1 MNVQDGLT
9 EIKRRLESQGARP
22 ATLQAVDLILRRA
35 ALPAASAAPDTS
47 LLKLTRM
54 LMRTPAANTN
64 TDVFNDLSRLEEE
77 LEGFAAAH
85 RERAAAEEARP
96 VPKSRKHYKE
106 LRERERREGAGTTKS
121 SS

>member
-1 MNVQDGLT
+1 MNVRQGLE
-9 EIKRRLESQGARP
+9 EIKRRLEDQGAQP

-35 ALPAASAAPDTS
+35 ALPAAAAAPDTS

-64 TDVFNDLSRLEEE
+64 TAVYNDLVRLEEE
-77 LEGFAAAH
+77 LEGHAAAH
-85 RERAAAEEARP
+85 RERAAAEESRP

-106 LRERERREGAGTTKS
+106 LRERERRESPQS
-121 SS
+121 STGSS

>member
-1 MNVQDGLT
+1 MNVRQGLE
-9 EIKRRLESQGARP
+9 EIKRRLEDQGAQP

-35 ALPAASAAPDTS
+35 ALPAAAAAPDTS

-64 TDVFNDLSRLEEE
+64 TAVYNDLVRLEEE
-77 LEGFAAAH
+77 LEGHATAH

-106 LRERERREGAGTTKS
+106 LRERERRESTQS
-121 SS
+121 STGSS

>member
-1 MNVQDGLT
+1 MNVRQGLE
-9 EIKRRLESQGARP
+9 EIKRRLEDQGAQP

-35 ALPAASAAPDTS
+35 ALPAAAAAPDTS

-64 TDVFNDLSRLEEE
+64 TAVYNDLVRLEEE
-77 LEGFAAAH
+77 LEGHAAAH

-106 LRERERREGAGTTKS
+106 LRERERRESTQS
-121 SS
+121 STGSS

>member
-1 MNVQDGLT
+1 MNVREGLE
-9 EIKRRLESQGARP
+9 EIKRRLEGQGARP

-47 LLKLTRM
+47 LLKLVRM
-54 LMRTPAANTN
+54 LMRTPAANTD
-64 TDVFNDLSRLEEE
+64 TGVYNDLARLEEE

-106 LRERERREGAGTTKS
+106 LRDRERRESARPSGGST
-121 SS
+121 